1 MASLVSGFFDNFKEY
16 LPAIPNG
23 RPKKNAVLNLV
34 MTGIRREYCRTT
46 HGAPVSHGEESCE
59 RIEWNI
65 AARAF
70 GVVASKP

>member
-1 MASLVSGFFDNFKEY
+1 MKPIRAWVFDSFKVY

-34 MTGIRREYCRTT
+34 MTRIGRETWSTT
-46 HGAPVSHGEESCE
+46 HGSPVSHGEESCE
-59 RIEWNI
+59 RIEWNV

-70 GVVASKP
+70 GVVASET